1 MHAMPTAPEV
11 LRFWF
16 EELTPKQHFAKDAAL
31 DALIGTRFGTLLASA
46 TQGGLQPWRT
56 DAPGRLAELI
66 VLDQFSRNIHRDTPL
81 AFAQDALALTLAREL
96 VAQGL
101 DRALPIERRVFAY
114 MPWMHSEDLAAHT
127 EALPL
132 FSQPGLENNLQFL
145 HRHTAIL
152 RRFGRYPHRNAVLGR
167 ASTPE
172 ELAFLQQPGSS
183 F

>member
-1 MHAMPTAPEV
+1 MQPHDI
-11 LRFWF
+11 LGFWF
-16 EELTPKQHFAKDAAL
+16 DELTPKQHFAKDTAL
-31 DALIGTRFGTLLASA
+31 DALIRTRFGATLQAA
-46 TQGGLQPWRT
+46 ARGELQPWRT
-56 DAPGRLAELI
+56 DAPGRLAEII
-66 VLDQFSRNIHRDTPL
+66 VLDQFPRNIHRDTPQ
-81 AFAQDALALTLAREL
+81 AFACDALALGLAREL

-101 DRALPIERRVFAY
+101 DRALPLPQRAFVYIPY
-114 MPWMHSEDLAAHT
+114 MHSEDLGAHT

-132 FSQPGLENNLQFL
+132 FSQPGLENNLHFL
-145 HRHTAIL
+145 HRHTEII